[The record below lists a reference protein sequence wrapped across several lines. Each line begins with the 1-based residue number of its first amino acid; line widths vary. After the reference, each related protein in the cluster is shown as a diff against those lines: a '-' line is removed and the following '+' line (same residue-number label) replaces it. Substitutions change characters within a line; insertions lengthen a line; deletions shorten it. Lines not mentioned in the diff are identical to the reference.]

1 MKRENRAVI
10 ESLRPHFV
18 FNVMNVLRYM
28 IKKDAAKA
36 SEMVY
41 DLSLYMRCKLDT
53 AEEAGVTTFK
63 KEWNAVSAY
72 LRLEQV
78 ALPNLKFFM
87 EVDNIEYTL
96 MGGSLLEAAEQ
107 LVKEQVRITKEPR
120 TLCFTGYH
128 DGNRDYIK
136 VIVEETDVWIQL

>member
-1 MKRENRAVI
+1 MKKENRAMI

-36 SEMVY
+36 SDMVY

-53 AEEAGVTTFK
+53 SEESSETTFR

-78 ALPNLKFFM
+78 ALPNLSFFTDVKNEECAM
-87 EVDNIEYTL
+87 EA
-96 MGGSLLEAAEQ
+96 GALLEGVEQ
-107 LVKEQVRITKEPR
+107 LVKEQVRITKEAR
-120 TLCFTGYH
+120 TLRFVDYH
-128 DGNRDYIK
+128 DDKDYIK
-136 VIVEETDVWIQL
+136 VIVEETNVWIQL